1 LAYGMARMLIASV
14 MLVALAGCAA
24 LRGPPAQS
32 FFVVFFVPGTTQ
44 LAPEAQQIVRQA
56 AAGARTQKVSKIQ
69 VAVPPDT
76 PGGVQLVE
84 GRFTAIENILSASG
98 VDAKLYA
105 RTPLMTA
112 GPNVPGAVNRAE
124 IRLVR

>member
-1 LAYGMARMLIASV
+1 MARVLIASV
-14 MLVALAGCAA
+14 MLLALAGCAV
-24 LRGPPAQS
+24 LRGPPAPAPD

-56 AAGARTQKVSKIQ
+56 AAIARSQKASKIQ
-69 VAVPPDT
+69 VGVPPDT

-84 GRFTAIENILSASG
+84 GRLTAIENILSASG
-98 VDAKLYA
+98 VDSKLYA
-105 RTPLMTA
+105 RTPLMSA
-112 GPNVPGAVNRAE
+112 GPDLPGAVNRAE